1 MIMVKKIYRIIKR
14 ILFRF
19 LYHVEEDRSGALV
32 RGRVSGVSNVSF
44 EQPSAVVPDGCQFSG
59 SITIGACS
67 TLGYNNMLFGDV
79 TIGRYCQL
87 GADVALYATNHPISY
102 MSTYINKM
110 LFDGELKDLKEKH
123 QIEVG
128 HDVWIG
134 HGAII
139 AAGAVVTGNV
149 PPFTIVG
156 GVPARV
162 IKPRF
167 SEKVQDE
174 ISQLEWWNKS
184 EVELKALKPL
194 FFKELTSVASL
205 YD

>member
-1 MIMVKKIYRIIKR
+1 
-14 ILFRF
+14 
-19 LYHVEEDRSGALV
+19 
-32 RGRVSGVSNVSF
+32 
-44 EQPSAVVPDGCQFSG
+44 
-59 SITIGACS
+59 
-67 TLGYNNMLFGDV
+67 
-79 TIGRYCQL
+79 
-87 GADVALYATNHPISY
+87 
-102 MSTYINKM
+102 
-110 LFDGELKDLKEKH
+110 
-123 QIEVG
+123 
-128 HDVWIG
+128 
-134 HGAII
+134 
-139 AAGAVVTGNV
+139 VVTGNV